1 MKIGN
6 IDLNLD
12 VLMIAEIG
20 NNHEGNLELAK
31 ELVKLAG
38 DAGAHAVKFQ
48 TILPELLISQ
58 EQKQRRKLL
67 DQFCFSKSQYEELAK
82 LAIDYGVVFLSTPF
96 YLDAVEWLDVLVP
109 AFKIAS
115 GDNDFFPLIDKVL
128 ATGKPILLST
138 GLIDYNDAKFIAS
151 RIYERWN
158 HLGLAPGLSL
168 MHCVSSYP
176 ADQSEVNLACINEL
190 AKICDVPGYSDH
202 TMGIEIAPLAVAAG
216 ARIVEKHFT
225 KDKEY
230 SDFRDHKLSADPK
243 DFRKLAD
250 QISSVNKTLG
260 NNKKQP
266 TASEQDNITAHRRS
280 IVAKM
285 KLNAGHIITIN
296 DIDWLRPGTGISPKF
311 TDQIIGRKL
320 LKTILPGQPFLK
332 NELV

>member
-6 IDLNLD
+6 IDLDLD
-12 VLMIAEIG
+12 VFLIAEIG

-31 ELVKLAG
+31 ELIKLAG

-58 EQKQRRKLL
+58 KERQRRKLL
-67 DQFCFSKSQYEELAK
+67 NRFCFSKTEFEELAK
-82 LAIDYGVVFLSTPF
+82 LAIDYGVIFLSTPF
-96 YLDAVEWLDVLVP
+96 YLDAVEWLDSLVP

-128 ATGKPILLST
+128 ATEKPILLST
-138 GLIDYNDAKFIAS
+138 GLIDYSDAKFLAS
-151 RIYERWN
+151 RIYEHWN

-176 ADQSEVNLACINEL
+176 ADQSEVNLSSIKEL

-202 TMGIEIAPLAVAAG
+202 TMGIEVAQLAVAAG

-243 DFRKLAD
+243 DLRKLAD
-250 QISSVNKTLG
+250 QISSVNKILG

-266 TASEQDNITAHRRS
+266 TKSEQENIIAHRRS
-280 IVAKM
+280 IVAKIEL
-285 KLNAGHIITIN
+285 KAGHIITIN
-296 DIDWLRPGTGISPKF
+296 DIDWLRPGTGISPKM

-320 LKTILPGQPFLK
+320 LKTVLPGEPLLK
-332 NELV
+332 DELG